1 MSDRSLSIF
10 DDDPEDNDMP
20 DETDVIETADGD
32 AERTQVMPAA
42 PAAPL
47 PQRRPAQDSTPT
59 RRVPVV
65 PAQSADPQ
73 GGQPAQQAP
82 PPAPKDAPT
91 AQQSAPARAQTPMPP
106 PAGSVAEQAQVNA
119 RNTTAPVLPPTPQP
133 TSGSALPTVRRGG
146 YDKAAG
152 DRHVQQL
159 SAERQRLDG
168 SLSQ

>member
-59 RRVPVV
+59 RRGAPGASPEGC
-65 PAQSADPQ
+65 PA
-73 GGQPAQQAP
+73 
-82 PPAPKDAPT
+82 
-91 AQQSAPARAQTPMPP
+91 APAGPRDPTPEAVPP
-106 PAGSVAEQAQVNA
+106 GRPAGPAG
-119 RNTTAPVLPPTPQP
+119 R
-133 TSGSALPTVRRGG
+133 SAGP
-146 YDKAAG
+146 AG
-152 DRHVQQL
+152 R
-159 SAERQRLDG
+159 SAG
-168 SLSQ
+168 PAG